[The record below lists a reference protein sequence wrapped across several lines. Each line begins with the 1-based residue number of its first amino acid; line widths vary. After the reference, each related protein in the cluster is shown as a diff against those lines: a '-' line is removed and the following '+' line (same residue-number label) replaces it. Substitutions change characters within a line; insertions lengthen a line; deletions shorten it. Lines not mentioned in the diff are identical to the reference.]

1 MKKLLLP
8 LLIAGFS
15 SCVFAETAPA
25 PVYKVSDTGYSMI
38 EIENKK
44 IAHVDVES
52 KYATIDQYRST
63 SVGKVVF
70 KPRGNEP
77 FVMFLTDTEGTTYPV
92 KINPEEKV
100 DPTLIV
106 IKTKK
111 ADETKSTTEELLNLK
126 RVNYSLSLA
135 ESRNKTIV
143 SLIQSIAE
151 NKLPNNV
158 TARPANAKIYLWEEA
173 DFVRNKIYIAGNLQA
188 THYTLKNTSD
198 KEMVLA
204 EKEFYTV
211 ENKVAA
217 VAIEKPRLNPGESTS
232 IYLVSIK

>member
-1 MKKLLLP
+1 MKKLLIL

-15 SCVFAETAPA
+15 SLALAEST
-25 PVYKVSDTGYSMI
+25 PVTTYQVSKTGYSMI

-44 IAHVDVES
+44 IAHIDVES
-52 KYATIDQYRST
+52 KYATVDKARSLD
-63 SVGKVVF
+63 VGKIVF
-70 KPRGNEP
+70 KPNAKEP
-77 FVMFLTDTEGTTYPV
+77 FVMFLTDTDGVTYPV
-92 KINPEEKV
+92 KIDPQEKV

-106 IKTKK
+106 IKTKIEE
-111 ADETKSTTEELLNLK
+111 AEPTAEELLNLK
-126 RVNYSLSLA
+126 RVNYSISLA

-158 TARPANAKIYLWEEA
+158 TARPASAKLYLWEEA
-173 DFVRNKIYIAGNLQA
+173 EFMRNKIYTAGNLQA

-198 KEMVLA
+198 EGMVLV

-211 ENKVAA
+211 EEKVAA
-217 VAIEKPRLNPGESTS
+217 VAIEKPKLNPGESTS